1 MTASTIRL
9 ATEADAE
16 ELMEV
21 CKKSFF
27 DTFTGTCTELD
38 MQTYLAKTFPLQ
50 RIIDEIN
57 DQACWL
63 YVLVNATKIGGY
75 VKIGRNLI
83 AEMKSRK
90 ALEIERLYLLHECI
104 GKGNGDA
111 LMQKCFEIAKN
122 ENTEVIYLGVWEHN
136 YRAQKFYS
144 KYGFELFGQ
153 HPFPIESTPQTDLWL
168 KKELQH

>member
-1 MTASTIRL
+1 MSASTIRL
-9 ATEADAE
+9 ATEGDAE

-38 MQTYLAKTFPLQ
+38 MQTYLSKTFPLK

-57 DQACWL
+57 DQHCWL
-63 YVLVNATKIGGY
+63 FVLVQARKIGGY
-75 VKIGRNLI
+75 IKIGRHLI
-83 AEMKSRK
+83 AEMKERK

-104 GKGNGDA
+104 GKGNGNA
-111 LMQKCFEIAKN
+111 LMQKCFEIAGQEKV
-122 ENTEVIYLGVWEHN
+122 EVIYLGVWEHN

-144 KYGFELFGQ
+144 KFGFEVFGQ

-168 KKELQH
+168 KKELTL